1 MIWIHSRE
9 NWICK
14 IQSRK
19 KLSGS
24 ENVKRSSPNFAPFS
38 IEFFE
43 SALRERHLL
52 RKLDWKV
59 CLIAQEVVLFPKCEQ

>member
-14 IQSRK
+14 IPSRK

-43 SALRERHLL
+43 SVKRETSDAKIGLEG
-52 RKLDWKV
+52 
-59 CLIAQEVVLFPKCEQ
+59 LIAQEVVLFPKCEQ